1 MSLADRIKQTS
12 QTVISGTSMAVLA
25 GATTGATVAILR
37 NAPVKQYTISTAL
50 NCGVFGAT
58 FFIVRETFANHQ
70 RSKNPR
76 FGLKDSQTR
85 DFDDLMS
92 STLAGATT
100 GGLLSAVYRGPRGV
114 LPGALMFGTI
124 CAGMQV
130 LYTTG
135 NRWRQEAILGAPEVE
150 EQKSIW
156 DSFTMPSWSPIRMIS
171 DDEYEEMLD
180 TRLKTLEM
188 EVKEIERE
196 LKQAK
201 NNDKNSKKD
210 RS

>member
-1 MSLADRIKQTS
+1 MSLIDRVKQTS
-12 QTVISGTSMAVLA
+12 HNVLTGTSLAVLG
-25 GATTGATVAILR
+25 GATTGATVAILK
-37 NAPVKQYTISTAL
+37 NAPIKQYTITTAL

-100 GGLLSAVYRGPRGV
+100 GGLLSAVYRGPKGV
-114 LPGALMFGTI
+114 LSGAIMFGTI
-124 CAGMQV
+124 CAAMQAV
-130 LYTTG
+130 YTTG
-135 NRWRQEAILGAPEVE
+135 NRWRQETILIAPTSEE

-156 DSFTMPSWSPIRMIS
+156 ESFSMPSWSPIRMIS
-171 DDEYEEMLD
+171 EDEYKELLD
-180 TRLKTLEM
+180 TRLKTLEA
-188 EVKEIERE
+188 EVEEIERE
-196 LKQAK
+196 LKQTK
-201 NNDKNSKKD
+201 N
-210 RS
+210 